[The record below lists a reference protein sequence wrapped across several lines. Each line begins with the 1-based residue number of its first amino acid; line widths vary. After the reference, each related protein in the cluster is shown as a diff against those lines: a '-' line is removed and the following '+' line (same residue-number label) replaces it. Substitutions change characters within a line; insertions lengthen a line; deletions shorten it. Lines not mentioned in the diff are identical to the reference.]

1 MNYTEEVQYIE
12 GDRKKIVSFKKMQEL
27 SMEEMCANEGQP
39 CYCQTVKKCK
49 TYKEDKILVNLRI
62 VHRHVSF
69 IDSKSKVKK
78 DCCGEIL

>member
-1 MNYTEEVQYIE
+1 
-12 GDRKKIVSFKKMQEL
+12 MQEL

-69 IDSKSKVKK
+69 TDSKSKVKK
-78 DCCGEIL
+78 KLLWGNTVNVKNKIGSIFEAIVMYSIY